1 MAHLLDMSNGRAN
14 MAFVGKELPWHGL
27 GSSLPQ
33 NAPLEIWLKEAGML
47 WEAKKTKQMFRDED
61 GTIHY
66 GDDNI
71 LYRSDTKAQLGTCSD
86 RYQIVQPGEVM
97 DFYRDLVDL
106 QGFTIETAGCLDGGK
121 RLWALAKTDGEIAV
135 GGTVDRMN
143 TYLMLATSFDGS
155 MATIGKFTSIRVVCQ
170 NTLSMSLG
178 DGAAKIAVPH
188 STSFDARKMK
198 EQLGIYEA
206 ATNQMQEQVDILAK
220 RKMSDAEAM
229 RFIMDVL
236 AGKDVKAEDLST
248 RNGNIVKGV
257 FDLYKGTGM
266 GSSLPV
272 ANGTA
277 WGALNAITENI
288 DHHINCRDNNNRI
301 KSAWFGKGDE
311 LKTNAFK
318 QALALAA

>member
-1 MAHLLDMSNGRAN
+1 MSAN
-14 MAFVGKELPWHGL
+14 ISFVGGVAQMAYTGIVPWHGL

-71 LYRSDTKAQLGTCSD
+71 LYRSDTKATLGTCSD

-236 AGKDVKAEDLST
+236 AGKDVKAEELST
-248 RNGNIVKGV
+248 RNSNIIQSV
-257 FDLYKGTGM
+257 FGLYKGAGM

>member
-1 MAHLLDMSNGRAN
+1 MAHALDMSNGRAN

-27 GSSLPQ
+27 GTSLTEG
-33 NAPLEIWLKEAGML
+33 APLEVWLKEAGMS

-61 GTIHY
+61 GVIHY
-66 GDDNI
+66 GDENI
-71 LYRSDTKAQLGTCSD
+71 LYRSDTKATLGTCSD
-86 RYQIVQPGEVM
+86 RYQIVQPGEVIE
-97 DFYRDLVDL
+97 FYRDLVDL

-143 TYLMLATSFDGS
+143 TYLLLATSFDGS
-155 MATIGKFTSIRVVCQ
+155 MATVGKFTSVRVVCQ
-170 NTLSMSLG
+170 NTLSMCMN
-178 DGAAKIAVPH
+178 DGEAKIAVPH

-206 ATNQMQEQVDILAK
+206 ATIQMQEKVNVLAG
-220 RKMSDAEAM
+220 RKMNDSEAM
-229 RFIMDVL
+229 RFIIDVL
-236 AGKDVKAEDLST
+236 AGKDVAVEDLST

-266 GSSLPV
+266 GATLAS

-277 WGALNAITENI
+277 WGVVNAVSEYT
-288 DHHINCRDNNNRI
+288 DHHINTRDRNNRM
-301 KSAWFGKGDE
+301 KSAWFGNGDAM
-311 LKTNAFK
+311 KNKAFK
-318 QALALAA
+318 LALDLAA

>member
-1 MAHLLDMSNGRAN
+1 MAHLIDFSNDRAN
-14 MAFVGKELPWHGL
+14 MAYVGDELPWHGL
-27 GSSLPQ
+27 GTALTRG
-33 NAPLEIWLKEAGML
+33 APLDVWLKESGMA

-61 GTIHY
+61 GVIHY
-66 GDDNI
+66 GDENI

-86 RYQIVQPGEVM
+86 RYQIVQPGEVLE
-97 DFYRDLVDL
+97 FYRDLVDL

-135 GGTVDRMN
+135 NGTIDRMN

-178 DGAAKIAVPH
+178 DGMAKIAVPH

-206 ATNQMQEQVDILAK
+206 ATIEMQEKVDMLSR
-220 RKMSDAEAM
+220 RKMADSEAM
-229 RFIMDVL
+229 RFILDVL
-236 AGKDVKAEDLST
+236 AGKDTEVADLST
-248 RNGNIVKGV
+248 RNHNIVQKV
-257 FDLYKGTGM
+257 FSLYKGEGM
-266 GSSLPV
+266 GATMAS

-277 WGALNAITENI
+277 WGALNAVTEYQ
-288 DHHINCRDNNNRI
+288 DHLINTRDNNNRI

-311 LKTNAFK
+311 LKTAAFK
-318 QALALAA
+318 SALALVA